1 MLFWLF
7 IGIAL
12 LLLELLT
19 LSFFLVFFGVAALT
33 IALLIC
39 CVALSLPWQIFCFS
53 ALSLL
58 YFALG
63 KNFLKKTGKSF
74 KEQDLVIGSIAT
86 VTKTIHINDVGKV
99 LVGDTLWNATSRAAL
114 QKGDKV
120 RIVAVN
126 GLTLE
131 VLPL

>member
-19 LSFFLVFFGVAALT
+19 LSFFLIFFGVAALT
-33 IALLIC
+33 
-39 CVALSLPWQIFCFS
+39 VALFLSLFFLTLPWQIFVFS
-53 ALSLL
+53 ALSLV
-58 YFALG
+58 YFIIG
-63 KNFLKKTGKSF
+63 KRFFKKKEVSAKEEDLLVGTTGT
-74 KEQDLVIGSIAT
+74 VIEP
-86 VTKTIHINDVGKV
+86 IHPKDIGKV
-99 LVGDTLWNATSRAAL
+99 LVGDTLWNATSPASL

-120 RIVAVN
+120 RIVALN

-131 VLPL
+131 VFPL